1 MSQPTIYPVGP
12 VTIRRKGREFVAVD
26 AFGENIGSGSD
37 AERLGREMERK
48 FLVDIVIQA
57 EGGN

>member
-48 FLVDIVIQA
+48 FLVDIVI
-57 EGGN
+57 